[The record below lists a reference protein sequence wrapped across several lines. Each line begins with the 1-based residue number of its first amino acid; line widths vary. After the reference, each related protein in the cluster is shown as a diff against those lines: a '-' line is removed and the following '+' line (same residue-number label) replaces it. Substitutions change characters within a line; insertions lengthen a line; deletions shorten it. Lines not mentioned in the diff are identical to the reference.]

1 VEGLL
6 NLLLIVEEAGSD
18 KEGVMNEPNGVIR
31 GDGNEDDN
39 VGSENISSSFVSG
52 ENNELE

>member
-1 VEGLL
+1 LL

-18 KEGVMNEPNGVIR
+18 KEGVMNGPNGVIR

-39 VGSENISSSFVSG
+39 IGSENISSSFVSG